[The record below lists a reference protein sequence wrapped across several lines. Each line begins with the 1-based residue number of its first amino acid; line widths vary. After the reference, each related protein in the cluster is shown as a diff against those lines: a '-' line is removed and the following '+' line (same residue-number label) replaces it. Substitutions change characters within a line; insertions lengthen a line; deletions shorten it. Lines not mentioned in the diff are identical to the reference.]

1 MGAGTETGS
10 SRHSLTAAGEG
21 MRPVRKVMGWRS
33 LSMQKA
39 GGFLQVPCHTGNEE
53 NERD

>member
-21 MRPVRKVMGWRS
+21 MRPVRNDGGRS
-33 LSMQKA
+33 VLFFSF
-39 GGFLQVPCHTGNEE
+39 GDGDV
-53 NERD
+53 